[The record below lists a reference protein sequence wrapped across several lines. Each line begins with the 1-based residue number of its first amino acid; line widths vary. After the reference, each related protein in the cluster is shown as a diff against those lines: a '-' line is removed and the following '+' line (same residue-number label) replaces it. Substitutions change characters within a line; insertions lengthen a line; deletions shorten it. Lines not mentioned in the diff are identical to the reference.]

1 ITYAVNKEFKLK
13 SFLDSPYGLMSSTKV
28 EEKFRELDIL
38 RNSMMASDI
47 CNGAENLALFFHC
60 IKQFKCMVL
69 NLKKTQKVQL
79 EVTNLTQFLRRF

>member
-1 ITYAVNKEFKLK
+1 
-13 SFLDSPYGLMSSTKV
+13 MSSTKV

-60 IKQFKCMVL
+60 INQFKCMVL